1 MGSRGFNK
9 QADEMILLTL
19 QNVPYAVFNNQI
31 ECNKWIKDNDNRI
44 VSFDTFEIQHIDTM
58 DATVDYWIDKLVKLY
73 DFKWSTKY
81 DIDSNQYFINNEIKM
96 KRDSIQHRRLL
107 KFWLENVY
115 KVPASICIIFHT
127 EDDDNE
133 QTN

>member
-1 MGSRGFNK
+1 
-9 QADEMILLTL
+9 MILLTL

>member
-1 MGSRGFNK
+1 
-9 QADEMILLTL
+9 MILLTL
-19 QNVPYAVFNNQI
+19 QNVLYAVFNNQI